1 MTDLIW
7 HRILKHRLVSAAFGA
22 SFLLTVGGWFWAVLA
37 LRDLREPLILHWSN
51 QAGIDLTGDL
61 WDLFGMGFL
70 GVAVVFM
77 NFFLA
82 TDLEDRD
89 WFLGKFTAAATL
101 GFAALIF
108 IGFAAI
114 ISVN

>member
-1 MTDLIW
+1 
-7 HRILKHRLVSAAFGA
+7 
-22 SFLLTVGGWFWAVLA
+22 
-37 LRDLREPLILHWSN
+37 
-51 QAGIDLTGDL
+51 
-61 WDLFGMGFL
+61 MGFL